1 MTIIVHSRGGSWS
14 KLGKVF
20 SILFNAPFNLVFII
34 SGVSDHSDAEY
45 LLSTVTKS
53 CHKLETLKVIHC
65 SKLSDDCI
73 SSLVESKVA
82 HSLKVSKSQKQFFLK
97 LHCPIRDIKILKDFC
112 PSL

>member
-82 HSLKVSKSQKQFFLK
+82 HSLKVCPCSFIKSRTTKEL
-97 LHCPIRDIKILKDFC
+97 LWRENYNHA
-112 PSL
+112 